1 MKSFT
6 SPGNF
11 PTCLRPFLCALL
23 IGWVAATLAADFSTT
38 TPGGQFNFNINGTNS
53 PTTITLVRG
62 RLYEFAIATTTSP
75 NHPFQIMSNTTPMG
89 TAQGVTNNN
98 ITTGTMFFRVPTN
111 AVNYNFRCGFHT
123 GTASLQG
130 TIQTVPAPV
139 PPVPV
144 IVGFQFLT
152 NIVLRTAPAA
162 DGFTVI
168 PEFRTNLNF
177 TNWVPLL
184 VQTNR
189 FLTGTNETICGRP
202 AGSNLFLRVRV
213 L

>member
-1 MKSFT
+1 MKT
-6 SPGNF
+6 S
-11 PTCLRPFLCALL
+11 RAFL
-23 IGWVAATLAADFSTT
+23 ATLLLCCVASGARAADFTNT

-53 PTTITLVRG
+53 PTTITLERG
-62 RLYEFAIATTTSP
+62 RLYEFAVNTSSF
-75 NHPFQIMSNTTPMG
+75 HPFQIMSNTTPLT

-98 ITTGTMFFRVPTN
+98 IFSGSVFFRVPTN
-111 AVNYNFRCGFHT
+111 ANNYSFRCGVHT
-123 GTASLQG
+123 GTVSLQG
-130 TIQTVPAPV
+130 TIQTVGAPV
-139 PPVPV
+139 PPVPA
-144 IVGFQFLT
+144 IVGFQFST
-152 NIVLRTAPAA
+152 NLVLRTAPASA
-162 DGFTVI
+162 GFTVI

-213 L
+213 Q

>member
-6 SPGNF
+6 SPEKF
-11 PTCLRPFLCALL
+11 LTRVRPILFALL
-23 IGWVAATLAADFSTT
+23 IGWAVTTLAADFTTT
-38 TPGGQFNFNINGTNS
+38 TPGGQFNFNLNGTNS

-62 RLYEFAIATTTSP
+62 RLYEFTIGTSSF
-75 NHPFQIMSNTTPMG
+75 HPFQIMSNTTALGP
-89 TAQGVTNNN
+89 AQGVTNNN
-98 ITTGTMFFRVPTN
+98 ISSGAIFFRVPTN
-111 AVNYNFRCGFHT
+111 AVNYSFRCGQHT
-123 GTASLQG
+123 ATASLQG
-130 TIQTVPAPV
+130 TIQTVAAPV
-139 PPVPV
+139 PPTPV
-144 IVGFQFLT
+144 IVGFQFST

-162 DGFTVI
+162 DGFAVV

-177 TNWVPLL
+177 TNWVPLV

-202 AGSNLFLRVRV
+202 AGSNLFVRVRM

>member
-6 SPGNF
+6 PLRKF
-11 PTCLRPFLCALL
+11 PTRFLPFLCVLL
-23 IGWVAATLAADFSTT
+23 IGCAATTLAADFTNT

-62 RLYEFAIATTTSP
+62 RLYEFTIGTSSF
-75 NHPFQIMSNTTPMG
+75 HPFQIMSNTTALGP
-89 TAQGVTNNN
+89 AQGVTNNN
-98 ITTGTMFFRVPTN
+98 ISSGAIFFRVPTN
-111 AVNYNFRCGFHT
+111 AVNYSFRCGVHT
-123 GTASLQG
+123 GTATLQG
-130 TIQTVPAPV
+130 TIQTVAAPV

-144 IVGFQFLT
+144 IVSFQFST
-152 NIVLRTAPAA
+152 NILLRTAPAA
-162 DGFTVI
+162 DGFTVV

-177 TNWVPLL
+177 TNWVPLV